1 MEDMLGSAVEKC
13 GLMRVG
19 ELIMIQIIKKGVVL
33 TALVLL
39 GACGSGSKNAG
50 SDEVID
56 AGEDRSL
63 CERVFDGEIIQAPDG
78 QFEVCQYESTYE
90 ELNASTG
97 TGSEQE
103 ASFVLSGYGVGQTQ
117 SANSV
122 NHPSSGASDG
132 KRLVIADRFNNRV
145 LVFNTLPTATA
156 SPDLVLGQPNF
167 TDITPGTS
175 LADMNWPGAVEIT
188 PDGKLLVADTEN
200 GRILV
205 YQSIPTQSGAS
216 ADYVLDLEKLTG
228 EADAWPWGVWSDGQS
243 LVVTD
248 TRKGN
253 ILVWETFPVD
263 ENAKPNSKTN
273 PDGVGTPRNISSDGK
288 SFLIGDENGSQAT
301 CWGEEPQN
309 KMRQSHIWV
318 NRPPIGNPDGCVWN
332 WYQGDAYKGGL
343 IAVAAGGRDAH
354 YWPVFPV
361 NAATANAR
369 VSTGSTTVQSA
380 PINPEQAPVVQPVA
394 PGQQLPPLNP
404 VAGTLPPIDPNAPQQ
419 TPANGVQPISPS
431 ATQKG
436 HSYLGGD
443 GGDVVVTDTAI
454 YFVEYNGNRV
464 TGWNSVPTDIT
475 EKVPDFS
482 VFENDGE
489 ISSLLRDGLI
499 QNPVLVKAGSSLVA
513 TSDYDRRMHVWTSLP
528 GQNSAKA
535 NYVYLTGF
543 PAWDNSFANN
553 TLVIAGQRSVAVW
566 RNFVAGALPDDI
578 FSETIGSVA
587 MSDIRGVAYDGTYF
601 ALADRD
607 SVSVFEG
614 IPVSGQQPFRQ
625 YSIRGPG
632 RLDMRGGLLAIAPR
646 EGADVYLV
654 DVTTTK
660 APQKLN
666 VKVNLPMQAKFLET
680 GFAIADTSFHR
691 VQIWSNLTSVQAG
704 SEPDRVLGGAIG
716 ERPQTLG
723 NRFYFPSSVEEVN
736 GTIFVGEF
744 KFSNRILVF
753 AR

>member
-1 MEDMLGSAVEKC
+1 MM
-13 GLMRVG
+13 
-19 ELIMIQIIKKGVVL
+19 QIIKRTLLL
-33 TALVLL
+33 TAAVVL
-39 GACGSGSKNAG
+39 GACGSGSTGAEI
-50 SDEVID
+50 DEAPD
-56 AGEDRSL
+56 TGDDRSL

-78 QFEVCQYESTYE
+78 QFEVCQFETSYGQLDTYS
-90 ELNASTG
+90 A
-97 TGSEQE
+97 TGSEQD
-103 ASFVLSGYGVGQTQ
+103 ASFVLSGFGVGETQ
-117 SANSV
+117 GANSV

-132 KRLVIADRFNNRV
+132 KKLVIADRFNNRV
-145 LVFNTLPTATA
+145 LVFNTLPTTTA

-167 TDITPGTS
+167 TDTTPGTS

-205 YQSIPTQSGAS
+205 YRSIPTQSGAS

-228 EADAWPWGVWSDGQS
+228 EADAWPWGVWSDDMS

-253 ILVWETFPVD
+253 ILVWDTFPVD

-288 SFLIGDENGSQAT
+288 SFLIGDENGSQST

-318 NRPPIGNPDGCVWN
+318 NRLPIGNPDGCVWD

-361 NAATANAR
+361 DAATANAR

-380 PINPEQAPVVQPVA
+380 PTNPEQAPMNPDQAPMLQPVE
-394 PGQQLPPLNP
+394 PGQQLPPLDPNS
-404 VAGTLPPIDPNAPQQ
+404 GMLPPIDSNAPEQ

-464 TGWNSVPTDIT
+464 TGWNSLPTDLT

-482 VFENDGE
+482 VFESDGE

-499 QNPVLVKAGSSLVA
+499 QNPVLVKAGTSLVA
-513 TSDYDRRMHVWTSLP
+513 TSDYDRRMHVWTSFP

-566 RNFVAGALPDDI
+566 NNFVAGALPDQI

-587 MSDIRGVAYDGTYF
+587 MSDLRGVAYDGTYL
-601 ALADRD
+601 ALADRE

-614 IPVSGQQPFRQ
+614 IPATGQQPFRQ
-625 YSIRGPG
+625 YAIRGPG
-632 RLDMRGGLLAIAPR
+632 RLDMRNGLLAIAPR

-654 DVTTTK
+654 DVTTST

-691 VQIWSNLTSVQAG
+691 VQIWSDLTSVQAG
-704 SEPDRVLGGAIG
+704 TEPHRILGGAIG
-716 ERPQTLG
+716 DRPQTLG
-723 NRFYFPSSVEEVN
+723 NRFYFPSSIEEVN